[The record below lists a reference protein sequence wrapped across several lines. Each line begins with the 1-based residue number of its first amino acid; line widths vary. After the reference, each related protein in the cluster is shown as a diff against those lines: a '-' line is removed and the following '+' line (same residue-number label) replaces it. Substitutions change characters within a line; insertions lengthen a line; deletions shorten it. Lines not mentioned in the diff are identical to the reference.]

1 MLYCTKCKTLA
12 ADSMRTC
19 PNCKRS
25 RGLRPVRE
33 EDEVFFMK
41 VSETEAAELEV
52 LFEEQAIRHRAEVVK
67 AGLAA
72 GVYDP
77 EYMPTDRNLF
87 VAYGDLERAN
97 ATVAAEAELTAHPEP
112 AAEEEDEMPRGKR
125 LVIQTVSVLAF
136 LLLIVL
142 VVLGTDALAE
152 FLRGLFVR

>member
-19 PNCKRS
+19 PNCRRS
-25 RGLRPVRE
+25 RGLRPVRD

-41 VSETEAAELEV
+41 VSETEAVELEE
-52 LFEEQAIRHRAEVVK
+52 LFEEQAIRHRAELVK

-77 EYMPTDRNLF
+77 EYMPTDRNLY

-97 ATVAAEAELTAHPEP
+97 AAVAAEAELTAHPE
-112 AAEEEDEMPRGKR
+112 AAGEEDEMPQGKR
-125 LVIQTVSVLAF
+125 LAIQTVSVLAF

-152 FLRGLFVR
+152 FLRGLFTR